1 MRSDPKTHFRHFRH
15 TCYFFFYINI
25 LNLLEQNF
33 TKISLF
39 SITLKFELQKKYL
52 IIVLIFYIKDKYTV
66 YGRCR
71 IWVADCMV
79 AIKSVTKLQNNVISR
94 TAGALGYTVMFDMLE
109 IGP

>member
-1 MRSDPKTHFRHFRH
+1 MNFR
-15 TCYFFFYINI
+15 
-25 LNLLEQNF
+25 
-33 TKISLF
+33 
-39 SITLKFELQKKYL
+39 KKYL
-52 IIVLIFYIKDKYTV
+52 IMVLISIYEFILKDKYTV

-71 IWVADCMV
+71 ILVTDCMV

>member
-1 MRSDPKTHFRHFRH
+1 M
-15 TCYFFFYINI
+15 
-25 LNLLEQNF
+25 NLYL
-33 TKISLF
+33 KI
-39 SITLKFELQKKYL
+39 
-52 IIVLIFYIKDKYTV
+52 YTV